1 MAVWFATVSVE
12 DILSFEVR
20 SKFHVSKGRGA
31 TSSGRVLQEL
41 GKTFPEAASLFNRCF
56 EGSSLSPPGAG
67 GSRDDYAQLQSA
79 SPAERKVLWIRVAL
93 VDAKLQAIVEQLMKK
108 PRYVFGGRTV
118 QPLRWARL
126 YLLYP
131 SFLWEFEWF
140 SYESRLLY
148 AVYYVLWPPAVL
160 WVKEV
165 S

>member
-1 MAVWFATVSVE
+1 MSVE

-79 SPAERKVLWIRVAL
+79 SLAERKVLWIRVAL

-108 PRYVFGGRTV
+108 PRYV
-118 QPLRWARL
+118 
-126 YLLYP
+126 
-131 SFLWEFEWF
+131 
-140 SYESRLLY
+140 
-148 AVYYVLWPPAVL
+148 
-160 WVKEV
+160 
-165 S
+165 